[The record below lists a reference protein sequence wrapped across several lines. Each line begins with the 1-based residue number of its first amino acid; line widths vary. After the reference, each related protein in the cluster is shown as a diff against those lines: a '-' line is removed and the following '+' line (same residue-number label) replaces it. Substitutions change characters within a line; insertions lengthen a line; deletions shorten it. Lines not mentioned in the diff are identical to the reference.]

1 MKVVL
6 DNIVFSLQK
15 TGGISVYWNE
25 LIKRITNNNDIQVEM
40 MGCPNG
46 NIFGEKYTYL
56 QRKESKI
63 PVSILRYLP
72 FRKEITEKS
81 IFHSSYYRVANSK
94 KAINVTT
101 VHDFTYEYFSKG
113 LRKKIHCWQKYQA
126 IKKSDAIICI
136 SENTKQD
143 LLRFVPFA
151 KTKIIKVIP
160 NGISDEYHPT
170 DCKKGINIPF
180 EKNSYF
186 LYVGSRAGYKNFF
199 LAAEAVSHT
208 NLNLIIVG
216 SNLTEKE
223 KNKLNEMLDT
233 NRYYVLE
240 NISNQALNVLYN
252 NAFCLL
258 YLSAYEGFGI
268 PVLESQKAGCPVI
281 AYNGSSIPEV
291 IGETPLLLNKLT
303 LGEVLTKIALLQ
315 DVSIRKHI
323 IEKGIKNSRKYT
335 WDKTYKQ
342 IIDLYEEIWHH
353 K

>member
-15 TGGISVYWNE
+15 TGGISVYWHE
-25 LIKRITNNNDIQVEM
+25 LIKRIINNENIQVEM
-40 MGCPNG
+40 LGCINR
-46 NIFGEKYTYL
+46 NIFGQKYSCL
-56 QRKESKI
+56 QQKESSI
-63 PVSILRYLP
+63 PVSILRYLS
-72 FRKEITEKS
+72 FRKKIAEKS
-81 IFHSSYYRVANSK
+81 IFHSSYYRVAHSK

-113 LRKKIHCWQKYQA
+113 LQKKVHCWQKYQA
-126 IKKSDAIICI
+126 IRNSDAIICI

-151 KTKIIKVIP
+151 KEKKIKVIH
-160 NGISDEYHPT
+160 NGVSDEYYPT
-170 DCKKGINIPF
+170 NCSTDINVPF

-186 LYVGSRAGYKNFF
+186 LYVGSRIGYKNFF
-199 LAAEAVSHT
+199 LAAEAVSRT
-208 NLNLIIVG
+208 SLNLVIVG

-223 KNKLNEMLDT
+223 KNKLNEMLGI
-233 NRYYVLE
+233 NRYHVLE
-240 NISNQALNVLYN
+240 NISSQVLNVLYN
-252 NAFCLL
+252 NAFCLI
-258 YLSAYEGFGI
+258 YPSAYEGFGI

-303 LGEVLTKIALLQ
+303 IEEILSKIVLLQ
-315 DVSIRKHI
+315 DATTRKDI
-323 IEKGIKNSRKYT
+323 VEKGIENSRKYT
-335 WDKTYKQ
+335 WDKTYNQ
-342 IIDLYEEIWHH
+342 IIDLYEEIWKH